1 VLEVVPQGTTV
12 VSPAPQSFQDLG
24 Y

>member
-1 VLEVVPQGTTV
+1 VLEVEPQGTSV
-12 VSPAPQSFQDLG
+12 VSPAPQSFQDVG

>member
-1 VLEVVPQGTTV
+1 VLEVEPQGTSV

>member
-1 VLEVVPQGTTV
+1 VLEVEPDGLVV